1 MMEIAGKSATPTE
14 ACDALINLANERGG
28 EDNITVMIA
37 RVASGGLEKAEPAGD
52 SKEVS
57 WNIET
62 VPRDPDLPHE
72 VDPAL
77 VGSEDDTLSPP

>member
-1 MMEIAGKSATPTE
+1 
-14 ACDALINLANERGG
+14 
-28 EDNITVMIA
+28 
-37 RVASGGLEKAEPAGD
+37 
-52 SKEVS
+52 
-57 WNIET
+57 

>member
-1 MMEIAGKSATPTE
+1 MMQIVGRSATPAE
-14 ACDALINLANERGG
+14 ACDAMIDLANERGG

-37 RVASGGLEKAEPAGD
+37 RVADGSLEKADAAGD
-52 SKEVS
+52 SKDVS